1 MSEPLPDEFAAALA
15 ASADRRG
22 AFGQRI
28 VFQSSVRSTNDVAQA
43 LAEAGA
49 PEGMVVFALAQT
61 AGRGRQGREW
71 FSPPGAGIYMSLIVR
86 SRVVA
91 PMLTLAGGVAVAEG
105 IRRASGLPVL
115 IKWPNDIVVEDERA
129 PSRRRKLAG
138 LLAEGSTGHGGLQ
151 HVVLGIGIN
160 VRPADYPAALAA
172 RVTSL
177 EHELGRAVD
186 AGLVV
191 SETLV
196 ALNEQASALEAG
208 HGERMLSRWRAL
220 APAASGRAVS
230 WNDQGVTRRGVTAG
244 IDQHGALLIRV
255 GDDVRR
261 VISGEVMWD

>member
-22 AFGQRI
+22 VFGQLV
-28 VFQSSVRSTNDVAQA
+28 VFRSSTRSTNDVALA

-49 PEGMVVFALAQT
+49 AQGAVAVAFAQT
-61 AGRGRQGREW
+61 GGRGRQGREW
-71 FSPPGAGIYMSLIVR
+71 FSPPGAGIYMSVVLR
-86 SRVVA
+86 SPAVA

-105 IRRASGLPVL
+105 IRRATGLPAL
-115 IKWPNDIVVEDERA
+115 IKWPNDVVVEDGRA
-129 PSRRRKLAG
+129 PGRRRKLAG
-138 LLAEGSTGHGGLQ
+138 ILAEGSTGQGGLQ

-186 AGLVV
+186 AGLVL
-191 SETLV
+191 SEILV
-196 ALNEQASALEAG
+196 ALNEQTSALENG
-208 HGERMLSRWRAL
+208 SGEQVLSRWRAL
-220 APAASGRAVS
+220 APSATGTAVS
-230 WNDQGVTRRGVTAG
+230 WNDHGVTLRGVTTG
-244 IDQHGALLIRV
+244 VDQQGALLIRM

-261 VISGEVMWD
+261 IISGEVMWD

>member
-22 AFGQRI
+22 VFGQRV
-28 VFQSSVRSTNDVAQA
+28 VFESSTRSTNDVAQA

-49 PEGMVVFALAQT
+49 PQGTVAVAFAQT

-71 FSPPGAGIYMSLIVR
+71 FSPPGAGIYMSVVLR
-86 SRVVA
+86 SPAVA

-105 IRRASGLPVL
+105 IRRATALPVL
-115 IKWPNDIVVEDERA
+115 IKWPNDVVVEDERA
-129 PSRRRKLAG
+129 PGRRRKLAG
-138 LLAEGSTGHGGLQ
+138 ILAEGSTGQGGLQ

-186 AGLVV
+186 AGLVL
-191 SETLV
+191 SEILV
-196 ALNEQASALEAG
+196 ALNEQTSALENG
-208 HGERMLSRWRAL
+208 SGEQVLSRWRAL
-220 APAASGRAVS
+220 APSATGTAVS
-230 WNDQGVTRRGVTAG
+230 WNDHGVTLRGVTTG
-244 IDQHGALLIRV
+244 VDQQGALLIRM

-261 VISGEVMWD
+261 IISGEVMWD